1 MRRKGASERYAQEHW
16 CLCAGVAVPLRKP
29 PIAIPPSAP
38 SPATASPSPPV
49 DTLSKSGAPLK
60 RSQSTLT
67 TWLAAVRPKERDSRN
82 GGLPDIPGRGVCCG
96 TIEVGAV
103 TDFSHPLARKG
114 IKGQRVTVCV
124 RHREG
129 PP

>member
-1 MRRKGASERYAQEHW
+1 M
-16 CLCAGVAVPLRKP
+16 PLRKLPIRP
-29 PIAIPPSAP
+29 PAP
-38 SPATASPSPPV
+38 SPAPSSPSPLA

-67 TWLAAVRPKERDSRN
+67 TWLAAVRLKERDAGSRD